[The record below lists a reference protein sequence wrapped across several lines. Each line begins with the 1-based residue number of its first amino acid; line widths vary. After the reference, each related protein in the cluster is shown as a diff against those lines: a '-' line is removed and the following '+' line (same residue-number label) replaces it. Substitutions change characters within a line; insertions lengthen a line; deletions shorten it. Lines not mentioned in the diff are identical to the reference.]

1 MGLLYGDE
9 YNDNYVITIQ
19 YNNIISEEEMELK
32 HNPEKEPD
40 LYIEELRLKQQEFY
54 DDINK
59 EMISKLQ
66 LYSGVVSYSQ
76 FSPFIQI
83 EFDNIDEY
91 LQSSFKLDDY
101 LHNENVVNIYLD
113 NSIQI
118 VEDYEVQ

>member
-1 MGLLYGDE
+1 MYGDE

-91 LQSSFKLDDY
+91 IQSSFKLDDY

-118 VEDYEVQ
+118 VEDCEVQ